1 MSAQEKARP
10 SLQKDAAPTSITDTL
25 ILPTYPNIGNP
36 KDVSIVLGIPEAS
49 VRDLCRTGQLRAF
62 KCGSL
67 WKIPKAWLLEF
78 IERGGCLNQQATSE
92 RGGDA
97 SCRTL

>member
-1 MSAQEKARP
+1 MNEKGKAQPSDQEEVVPMSLP
-10 SLQKDAAPTSITDTL
+10 DAT
-25 ILPTYPNIGNP
+25 ILPAYPAIGNP
-36 KDVSIVLGIPEAS
+36 KECAIALGIPEGS
-49 VRDLCRTGQLRAF
+49 VRELCRTGQLRAF

-78 IERGGCLNQQATSE
+78 IERGGCLNQQAASK
-92 RGGDA
+92 RGGGA